1 MKKKVLIFQNYIA
14 HYRVDF
20 LKALSSKYST
30 DIYTSN
36 KDDIK
41 YNNLT
46 LGFFNKISFFGFFF
60 YSHITNLIKKNKYDV
75 VILEANP
82 RIITFFYIYF
92 IFHRKIK
99 IIFWGAQQLRNPILN
114 FIWTFFLKKSD
125 AFFVFYSKSKYEPFG
140 DYDSSRFHLVNNTI
154 HVKSRIKAFNERKK
168 LFFVNVGSFQARKQN
183 DVLLIVFKQLITK
196 KNDKLKLY
204 LIGSGEEK
212 PRLEKI
218 ISSLGLKK
226 NAFIIDET
234 TDSDVLKFYYRHS
247 IAAVSFGQAGLAV
260 QQSMAFGVPFITKIN
275 AISGGE
281 KDNIIHSHN
290 GLICEDTEQSLYET
304 LSLLV
309 DDVIYSRYLGMNA
322 YNYYSKY
329 CSMNNM
335 ISKFSKLI
343 EN

>member
-1 MKKKVLIFQNYIA
+1 MKKKVLIVQNYIA

-20 LKALSSKYST
+20 FKALSRKYRT
-30 DIYTSN
+30 DLYTSN
-36 KDDIK
+36 KVDIK
-41 YNNLT
+41 YNNLSIS
-46 LGFFNKISFFGFFF
+46 FFNKISFFGFFF
-60 YSHITNLIKKNKYDV
+60 YSHLTNLIKQNKYDV
-75 VILEANP
+75 LILEANP
-82 RIITFFYIYF
+82 RIITLFYIYF
-92 IFHRKIK
+92 IFHRRIK
-99 IIFWGAQQLRNPILN
+99 IIFWGAQQLRNPLLN
-114 FIWTFFLKKSD
+114 FIWTLFLKKSS
-125 AFFVFYSKSKYEPFG
+125 ALFVFYSKSKYEPFSN
-140 DYDSSRFHLVNNTI
+140 YDSSRFHLVNNTI
-154 HVKSRIKAFNERKK
+154 HVKNRIKAFNERRK
-168 LFFVNVGSFQARKQN
+168 LFFINVGSFHARKQN
-183 DVLLIVFKQLITK
+183 DVLLFVFKQLITK
-196 KNDKLKLY
+196 KNAKLKLY

-212 PRLEKI
+212 PRLEEI

-234 TDSDVLKFYYRHS
+234 TDSDLLKFYYQHS

-281 KDNIIHSHN
+281 KDNIIHAHN
-290 GLICEDTEQSLYET
+290 GLICEDTEESLYET

-309 DDVIYSRYLGMNA
+309 DDVTYSRYLGMNA
-322 YNYYSKY
+322 YIYYSKY